1 MKKILFVVVLVFVT
15 NFIVNN
21 TASMY
26 QNQENISKI
35 LQEQFRKSCYAKS
48 KHPWTD
54 FLKKK
59 TNLCQHVFVT
69 PKVRMER
76 RNINGDEVIE
86 TIINFKK
93 EYLGRLKNNL
103 HVDDQSMRS
112 FILNLIELTK
122 NSGQL
127 FGDVFLDNRTF
138 CSGPIYVANGNRG
151 TIKCQ
156 TFLEKK

>member
-1 MKKILFVVVLVFVT
+1 MKKILFVVVFVSVT
-15 NFIVNN
+15 NFIFNN
-21 TASMY
+21 TVSMY
-26 QNQENISKI
+26 QNHENVSSF
-35 LQEQFRKSCYAKS
+35 LQDQFKKSCYAKS
-48 KHPWTD
+48 EHSWGD
-54 FLKKK
+54 FLKNK
-59 TNLCQHVFVT
+59 TNLCEHVFVT

-103 HVDDQSMRS
+103 YVNDQSMRS

-122 NSGQL
+122 SSGQL
-127 FGDVFLDNRTF
+127 FGDVFLDSRTF

-156 TFLEKK
+156 TFLGKK